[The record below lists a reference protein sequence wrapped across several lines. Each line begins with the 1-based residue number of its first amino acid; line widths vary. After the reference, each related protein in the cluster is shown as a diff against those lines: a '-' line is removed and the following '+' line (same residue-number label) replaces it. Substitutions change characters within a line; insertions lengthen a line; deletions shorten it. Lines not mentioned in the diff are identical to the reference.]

1 MLKTGGREGPS
12 VRSFSPDLGD
22 EAAAAPDVGV
32 ERLAVGD
39 GEVERLAVGD
49 GEVECLVVEDGDD
62 ISTFDVL
69 DRDVLGVEFDIVSG
83 DGGVS
88 DVVVRREVSDFDGIL
103 GMM

>member
-32 ERLAVGD
+32 ERLAVG
-39 GEVERLAVGD
+39 
-49 GEVECLVVEDGDD
+49 DGDD